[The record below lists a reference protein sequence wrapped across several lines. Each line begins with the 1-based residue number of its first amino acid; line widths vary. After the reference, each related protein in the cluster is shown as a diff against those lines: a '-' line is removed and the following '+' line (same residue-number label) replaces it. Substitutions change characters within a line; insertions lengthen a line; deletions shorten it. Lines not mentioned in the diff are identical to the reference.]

1 MLKKALNTLHR
12 GYQVN
17 QGSGTKS
24 NSIILFLQQSA
35 QTVIQS
41 TAKDERLYFL
51 QRERAMSGEKH
62 FVQRAVVKWRVK
74 LSKRRKPHQ
83 FLLIIRTIVKP

>member
-1 MLKKALNTLHR
+1 MPDTVTSSSSDMLKKALNTLHR

-41 TAKDERLYFL
+41 TAKDECLYFL

-62 FVQRAVVKWRVK
+62 FVQRAVVFAV
-74 LSKRRKPHQ
+74 SEMES
-83 FLLIIRTIVKP
+83 